1 MALISACL
9 VSPEGNILPPIF
21 DILQPTMLLT
31 LPTYEDIV
39 TIETVDEFPVKGD
52 THTIAFHIW
61 ERGNA
66 GISELR
72 KKLISCVHYSL
83 IDILLE
89 KHYLHIPVAI
99 LTEEQVES
107 MMTPGLL
114 RRVSTLSGPSPST
127 SECTHSFVD
136 VTLTS
141 SRESA
146 PEYSNSRDIEEAV
159 KGPVILGQHETPCS
173 PDWEEREGERRRE
186 VCQEVLRREGHTG
199 QRGEMKGEYLEALS
213 GFLAMANKAGLPE
226 VFHHAWQ
233 VPTNYLLDD
242 TLTQTLSILSSS
254 LASLSPTHGMVF
266 SVFRSDPSLEG
277 DYLYTPRDWV
287 ERRGKRS
294 RRGQSLDGK
303 HYVIVGRDLTQWR
316 EAMDPHDSNHHCAEY
331 WGNEQQYTPL
341 SSWKQLEERGGA
353 LMTAS
358 ARKHNTFIPRQRMVL
373 GQLADGKVGGV

>member
-21 DILQPTMLLT
+21 DVLQPTMLLT

-52 THTIAFHIW
+52 THTIGFHIW

-66 GISELR
+66 GMSELR

-83 IDILLE
+83 IDMLLE
-89 KHYLHIPVAI
+89 KHYLHLPVSI
-99 LTEEQVES
+99 LTEEQVEN
-107 MMTPGLL
+107 MLTPGLL

-141 SRESA
+141 SRESV
-146 PEYSNSRDIEEAV
+146 PEHALRDMEEAV
-159 KGPVILGQHETPCS
+159 KDPVIFGQHETS
-173 PDWEEREGERRRE
+173 HDWEEREGERRRQM
-186 VCQEVLRREGHTG
+186 CREVLRREGHTG
-199 QRGEMKGEYLEALS
+199 QRGEMKGEYLTSLS
-213 GFLAMANKAGLPE
+213 GFLAMAKEAGVPE

-233 VPTNYLLDD
+233 VPANYLLDD
-242 TLTQTLSILSSS
+242 TLAQTLSILSSS

-287 ERRGKRS
+287 EKRS
-294 RRGQSLDGK
+294 KRSGRGQRLDGK
-303 HYVIVGRDLTQWR
+303 HFVIVGRDLTQWR
-316 EAMDPHDSNHHCAEY
+316 EAMDPHNSNLHCVEY

-358 ARKHNTFIPRQRMVL
+358 AKRHETFIPRQRMVL
-373 GQLADGKVGGV
+373 CQLADGKVGGV